1 MMFLLTQLGEYIC
14 SSTDKDKIYEAKKK
28 LEQMFYDEP
37 DFEVTEYTDNVDELL
52 DKISDNDTGFYKVTV
67 STGVIMCERIMLRDT
82 RVMNIGKVTKKESPM
97 TIDGKRHAKYIIYLF
112 ARDDVHAKQLGVMK
126 INDYKQFEKRR
137 KETER
142 MIIDAYNK
150 RRN

>member
-14 SSTDKDKIYEAKKK
+14 SSTDKDKIYNAKKK

-37 DFEVTEYTDNVDELL
+37 DFEVTEYADNVDELL
-52 DKISDNDTGFYKVTV
+52 DKISDDDTGFYKVTV
-67 STGVIMCERIMLRDT
+67 SSGAIMCERIMLRDT
-82 RVMNIGKVTKKESPM
+82 RIMNIGKVTKKEMP
-97 TIDGKRHAKYIIYLF
+97 TLIDGSRHTKYIIYLF
-112 ARDDVHAKQLGVMK
+112 AHDDVHAKQIGVMK
-126 INDYKQFEKRR
+126 INDYKQYERRR

>member
-1 MMFLLTQLGEYIC
+1 MLFLLTQLGEYIC
-14 SSTDKDKIYEAKKK
+14 SSTDKDKIYNAKKK

-37 DFEVTEYTDNVDELL
+37 DFEVTEYADNVDELL
-52 DKISDNDTGFYKVTV
+52 DKISDEDTGFYKVTV
-67 STGVIMCERIMLRDT
+67 STGAIMCERIMLRDT
-82 RVMNIGKVTKKESPM
+82 RIMNIGKVTKKEMP
-97 TIDGKRHAKYIIYLF
+97 TLIDGSRHTKYIIYLF
-112 ARDDVHAKQLGVMK
+112 AHDDVHAKQIGVMK
-126 INDYKQFEKRR
+126 INDYKQYERLR

>member
-14 SSTDKDKIYEAKKK
+14 SSTDKDKIYNAKKK

-37 DFEVTEYTDNVDELL
+37 DFEVTEYADNVDELL

-82 RVMNIGKVTKKESPM
+82 RVMNIGKVTKTQSPM
-97 TIDGKRHAKYIIYLF
+97 TIDGKHRDKYITYLF
-112 ARDDVHAKQLGVMK
+112 ARDDKHARQLGVMK
-126 INDYKQFEKRR
+126 INDYKQSEKRR

>member
-14 SSTDKDKIYEAKKK
+14 SSTDKEKIYNAKKK

-37 DFEVTEYTDNVDELL
+37 DFEVTEYADNVDELL
-52 DKISDNDTGFYKVTV
+52 DKISGDATGFYKVTV
-67 STGVIMCERIMLRDT
+67 STGAVMCERIMLRDT
-82 RVMNIGKVTKKESPM
+82 RIMNIDKVVKKESPM
-97 TIDGKRHAKYIIYLF
+97 MIDGKRHVKYIIHLF
-112 ARDDVHAKQLGVMK
+112 AHDDKQARQLGVMK
-126 INDYKQFEKRR
+126 INDYKQSEKRR

>member
-1 MMFLLTQLGEYIC
+1 
-14 SSTDKDKIYEAKKK
+14 
-28 LEQMFYDEP
+28 MFYDEP

-52 DKISDNDTGFYKVTV
+52 DKISDEDTGFYKVTV
-67 STGVIMCERIMLRDT
+67 STGAIMCERIMLRDT
-82 RVMNIGKVTKKESPM
+82 RIMNIGKVTKKEMP
-97 TIDGKRHAKYIIYLF
+97 TLIDGSRHTKYIIYLF
-112 ARDDVHAKQLGVMK
+112 ARDDKQARQHGVMK
-126 INDYKQFEKRR
+126 INDYKQSEKRR

>member
-14 SSTDKDKIYEAKKK
+14 SSTDKEKIYNAKKK

-37 DFEVTEYTDNVDELL
+37 DFEVTEYADNVDELL
-52 DKISDNDTGFYKVTV
+52 DKISGDATGFYKVTV
-67 STGVIMCERIMLRDT
+67 SMGAIMCERTMLRDA
-82 RVMNIGKVTKKESPM
+82 RIMNIDKVVKKESPM
-97 TIDGKRHAKYIIYLF
+97 MIDGKRHSKYIIHLF
-112 ARDDVHAKQLGVMK
+112 AHDDKQARQLGVMK
-126 INDYKQFEKRR
+126 INDYKQSEKRR

>member
-14 SSTDKDKIYEAKKK
+14 SSTDKEKIYNAKKK

-37 DFEVTEYTDNVDELL
+37 DFEVTEYADNVDELL
-52 DKISDNDTGFYKVTV
+52 DKISDEDTGFYKVTV
-67 STGVIMCERIMLRDT
+67 STGAIMCERIMLRDT
-82 RVMNIGKVTKKESPM
+82 RIMNIGKVTKKETP
-97 TIDGKRHAKYIIYLF
+97 TLIDGSRHTKYIIYLF
-112 ARDDVHAKQLGVMK
+112 AHDDVHAKQIGVMK
-126 INDYKQFEKRR
+126 INDYKQYERRR

>member
-14 SSTDKDKIYEAKKK
+14 SSTDKEKIYNAKKK

-37 DFEVTEYTDNVDELL
+37 DFEVTEYSDNVDELL
-52 DKISDNDTGFYKVTV
+52 DNISDEDAGFYKVTV
-67 STGVIMCERIMLRDT
+67 STGAVMCERTMIRDT

-97 TIDGKRHAKYIIYLF
+97 TIDGKFHSKYIVYLF
-112 ARDDVHAKQLGVMK
+112 AHDDKHARQLGVMK
-126 INDYKQFEKRR
+126 INDYKQSEKRR

>member
-14 SSTDKDKIYEAKKK
+14 SSTDKDKIYNAKKK

-37 DFEVTEYTDNVDELL
+37 DFEVTEYADNVDELL
-52 DKISDNDTGFYKVTV
+52 GKISDEDTGFYKVTV
-67 STGVIMCERIMLRDT
+67 SSGAIMCERIMLRDT
-82 RVMNIGKVTKKESPM
+82 RIMSIGKVTKKEMP
-97 TIDGKRHAKYIIYLF
+97 TLIDGSRHTKYIIYLF
-112 ARDDVHAKQLGVMK
+112 AHDDVHAKQIGVMK
-126 INDYKQFEKRR
+126 INDYKQSEKRR

>member
-14 SSTDKDKIYEAKKK
+14 SSTDKDKIYNAKKK

-37 DFEVTEYTDNVDELL
+37 DFEVTEYADNVDELL
-52 DKISDNDTGFYKVTV
+52 DNISDEDTGFYKVTV
-67 STGVIMCERIMLRDT
+67 STGAIMCERIMLRDT
-82 RVMNIGKVTKKESPM
+82 RIMNIGKVIKKEMP
-97 TIDGKRHAKYIIYLF
+97 TLIDGSRHTKYIIYLF
-112 ARDDVHAKQLGVMK
+112 AHDDLHAKQIGVMK
-126 INDYKQFEKRR
+126 INDYKQFERRR